1 MPSSS
6 SVSGSDLNGDLVTPS
21 STSRSR
27 TTTTTTQQGVVGT
40 LSSDSSSVS
49 TTNSNRLLDDIPEQK
64 MTIESTTTISTQKDD
79 DEKMS
84 VDNPNVDLILT
95 TAKPLPI
102 MLIENDEV
110 QGKEQGL
117 VNNVSDTEEMRVEDD
132 DDAKDISEETGLNEQ
147 QINTLVTKVPTTMI
161 NETPTLA
168 DFIADTVA
176 DFLEKSEE
184 IPDEIS
190 IKIQTKPNEVP

>member
-1 MPSSS
+1 M
-6 SVSGSDLNGDLVTPS
+6 
-21 STSRSR
+21 
-27 TTTTTTQQGVVGT
+27 TT
-40 LSSDSSSVS
+40 
-49 TTNSNRLLDDIPEQK
+49 
-64 MTIESTTTISTQKDD
+64 ESTISTQ

-84 VDNPNVDLILT
+84 VDNPNVELT

-102 MLIENDEV
+102 IIENEV
-110 QGKEQGL
+110 QGKEQVVDDSM
-117 VNNVSDTEEMRVEDD
+117 VNNVSSAEEMKVQD

-147 QINTLVTKVPTTMI
+147 QINTLVTKVPTTLI

-184 IPDEIS
+184 EIPDE
-190 IKIQTKPNEVP
+190 